1 MKQIIQNYRTGELE
15 LAEVPI
21 PVCSSNKILVRNMAS
36 LISIGTERSIIEL
49 GQKSLLG
56 KAKARPDL
64 VKRFMDK
71 AKKEGFIKTFKEAL
85 GRLDNPT
92 PLGYSSAGIVIE
104 VGNNVHKF
112 SPGDRVACIGAGY
125 ASHAEYITVPEM
137 LCAKIPKIVNRY
149 KLYDFKGEEELI
161 TNNESTDNYISFEEA
176 SFGMLGIIALHGI
189 RCAKLTFGES
199 VAVIGLGLLGLLTVQ
214 ILKAYGCKVIG
225 MDIDLMKVE
234 LAKKLG
240 TDYVFIS
247 DDEFKNGVEKATSG
261 YGTDAVIITAA
272 TKSDAPVNTA
282 VDIARYGGRIVL
294 VGVADI
300 HPQRNEMWHKEVEII
315 VSKAGGPGTFDPFY
329 ENKGVDYPFGY
340 VRWTENRNLE
350 EFLRL
355 VAEGKIDVKSLISHR
370 FKIEQAE
377 TVYKDILDNRGGPY
391 IGVVLEYPNQG
402 HRLEV
407 IGDRSKNLKPKT
419 HSLSPNTSQ
428 VSVGVIGAGLF
439 GKALLLPAFKKI
451 KDIRFHT
458 LSTSSGA
465 NTYHTAR
472 KYGFENCT
480 TDYKEVINNPEIN
493 SIVVLTPHSL
503 HARMVIEASKAG
515 KHVFVEKPLCINEQ
529 EFRDIIATYNS
540 QLITNNC
547 FLMVGY
553 NRRFSPHAVKASE
566 YLKDRQDPMVIN
578 YRINAG
584 YVPPDHWV
592 HSEEEG
598 GSRIVGEV
606 CHFVDMTQFLTRSN
620 PIRVYGERISGN
632 NKTALNSDNVAITLK
647 FEDGSVGNIIYSAS
661 GDKAFS
667 REQIEVFCEG
677 KTIVIRDYKET
688 NLFYAGKRKSFK
700 TFNQEMGYKEEL
712 QHFFDVVSGR
722 VDLKLTPDEI
732 FSSTLTVFKINDA
745 LDKAKPVEIA
755 L

>member
-1 MKQIIQNYRTGELE
+1 MKQIIQNYRTGEIE

-21 PVCSSNKILVRNMAS
+21 PLCSSNKILVKNIAS

-71 AKKEGFIKTFKEAL
+71 AKREGFVKTFKEAL

-92 PLGYSSAGIVIE
+92 PLGYSSAGVVIE
-104 VGNNVHKF
+104 VGNNIHKF

-125 ASHAEYITVPEM
+125 ASHAEYITVPEN
-137 LCAKIPKIVNRY
+137 LCFKIH
-149 KLYDFKGEEELI
+149 
-161 TNNESTDNYISFEEA
+161 NNLTFEEA
-176 SFGMLGIIALHGI
+176 SFGMLGIIALHGV
-189 RCAKLTFGES
+189 RCTKVAFGES

-225 MDIDLMKVE
+225 MDIDPTKME

-240 TDYVFIS
+240 AYISVGSNQDGVGSEDFKKACELFTDGI
-247 DDEFKNGVEKATSG
+247 GM
-261 YGTDAVIITAA
+261 DAVILTTA
-272 TKSDAPVNTA
+272 TKSDEPVNTA
-282 VDIARYGGRIVL
+282 VDITRYGGRIVL
-294 VGVADI
+294 VGVAGI

-329 ENKGVDYPFGY
+329 ENKGIDYPIGY

-355 VAEGKIDVKSLISHR
+355 MAEGKVNVKPLISHR

-377 TVYKDILDNRGGPY
+377 TVYKDMMANKSGPY
-391 IGVVLEYPNQG
+391 IGVILEYPELPVDNRYQI
-402 HRLEV
+402 LD
-407 IGDRSKNLKPKT
+407 ISKRKIVLKPT
-419 HSLSPNTSQ
+419 SNILHLTSNTVSL
-428 VSVGVIGAGLF
+428 GVIGAGLF
-439 GKALLLPAFKKI
+439 GKALLLPALKSI
-451 KDIRFHT
+451 KGIRFHT
-458 LSTSSGA
+458 LSTSSSA
-465 NTYHTAR
+465 NTSYTAK

-480 TDYKEVINNPEIN
+480 TDYREVLDEKDINA
-493 SIVVLTPHSL
+493 VVILTPHSL
-503 HARMVIEASKAG
+503 HAKMVIEALKAG
-515 KHVFVEKPLCINEQ
+515 KNVFVEKPLCINE
-529 EFRDIIATYNS
+529 EELKEIMSLYS
-540 QLITNNC
+540 SL

-553 NRRFSPHAVKASE
+553 NRRFSPHTVKASE

-598 GSRIVGEV
+598 GSRIIGEI
-606 CHFVDMTQFLTRSN
+606 CHFVDMMQFLTKSN
-620 PIRVYGERISGN
+620 PIRVYAERISGN
-632 NKTALNSDNVAITLK
+632 NKTSLNSDNVTIILK
-647 FEDGSVGNIIYSAS
+647 FEDGSVGNIVYSAS
-661 GDKAFS
+661 GDKEFS

-677 KTIVIRDYKET
+677 KTIVIKDYRET
-688 NLFYAGKRKSFK
+688 ISHYSGKKKTFK

-712 QHFFDVVSGR
+712 QHFFEAISGKS
-722 VDLKLTPDEI
+722 DIKLTPDEI
-732 FSSTLTVFKINDA
+732 FISTLAVFMINES
-745 LDKAKPVEIA
+745 LDKAKPVEIV